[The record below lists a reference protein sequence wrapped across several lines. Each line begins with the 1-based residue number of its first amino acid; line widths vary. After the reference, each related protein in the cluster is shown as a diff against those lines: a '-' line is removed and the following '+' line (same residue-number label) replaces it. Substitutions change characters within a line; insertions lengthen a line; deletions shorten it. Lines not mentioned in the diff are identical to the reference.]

1 MPDNMHQPVTAS
13 AAAHAQRIKAGE
25 QTRKRAAGERE
36 GRQTFEVYAERA
48 RAGAAA
54 DEALRE
60 EARKN
65 ELRARGRWVPGEEED
80 VEEGDEAEEVE
91 GSVDPTDNPERR
103 SARAA
108 WKSASTGGY
117 LAL

>member
-1 MPDNMHQPVTAS
+1 MTNVNPPTTAS
-13 AAAHAQRIKAGE
+13 AVAHAQRIKAGE

-36 GRQTFEVYAERA
+36 GRQTFELYAERA

-60 EARKN
+60 EARKS
-65 ELRARGRWVPGEEED
+65 ELRARGRWVPGEEVD
-80 VEEGDEAEEVE
+80 VEEGDEADEVE
-91 GSVDPTDNPERR
+91 DSVDPADNPERR

-108 WKSASTGGY
+108 WKSASPGGY
-117 LAL
+117 LVV